1 MKHLTSVLLVVLVAA
16 CFAGA
21 PAKKPDFF
29 AYNPDGSVKLHGVY
43 QTDAQGRVTRYTM
56 YDGAGHLQSIEIPY
70 YAPDNRIIRADHL
83 NADGQL
89 EFVVIY
95 FDDFALRLDARGQ
108 VIDKQ
113 GFSQKEFLASLPKP

>member
-1 MKHLTSVLLVVLVAA
+1 MKHLAWISFFAIAAA

-21 PAKKPDFF
+21 PTKKPDFF
-29 AYNPDGSVKLHGVY
+29 AYNPDGSVKIHGVY
-43 QTDAQGRVTRYTM
+43 ETDARGRVTRYTV
-56 YDGAGHLQSIEIPY
+56 YDGAGRLTYFEIPY
-70 YAPDNRIIRADHL
+70 YAPDSRIIRADHFK
-83 NADGQL
+83 ADGQL

-113 GFSQKEFLASLPKP
+113 EFSQRKFLASLPKF